1 MGKVRITQKEKIL
14 AYLKEHGKITDAEAY
29 NLFACRR
36 CGARIWDL
44 RSEGYLITTVR
55 TTKKNRFGQ
64 YTTFATYV
72 LED

>member
-1 MGKVRITQKEKIL
+1 MNKVRMSQKEKIL
-14 AYLKEHGKITDAEAY
+14 AYLKEHGKITDVEAY

-44 RSEGYLITTVR
+44 RAEGYMISTQR

-64 YTTFATYV
+64 LTTFATYV
-72 LED
+72 LEE

>member
-1 MGKVRITQKEKIL
+1 MGRVKITQKEKIL
-14 AYLKEHGKITDAEAY
+14 AYLREHGKITDAEAY
-29 NLFACRR
+29 ELFACRR

-64 YTTFATYV
+64 LTTFATYV
-72 LED
+72 LEE